1 VCGRVCRGTSWSQIT
16 RPKFKSLLLATGS
29 SRAYI
34 GAAGAENHFCNHF
47 CCAENHLVL
56 IMEEEYVCPLLS
68 RARVSTISK
77 HTCSAER
84 AWARLKRRSGDGF
97 QTWASNAKKSRA
109 MCTNISRNNP
119 IESLLQKSHRFFS
132 SEAQCGK

>member
-1 VCGRVCRGTSWSQIT
+1 MCGRVCRGTSWSQIT
-16 RPKFKSLLLATGS
+16 RPKFKSMLLATSS

-97 QTWASNAKKSRA
+97 QTWASNAKKKPSDVHQHITKQPNRIA
-109 MCTNISRNNP
+109 LTEIASF
-119 IESLLQKSHRFFS
+119 LLL
-132 SEAQCGK
+132 